1 MAFELTP
8 QIERHLRD
16 DTLAWL
22 TTVTPGGR
30 PAPRLVWFLWD
41 GTTITIYSQP
51 GAAKLRHIAANPNV
65 SVNFNSG
72 STGGDAV
79 VIAGTA
85 ELVDGAP
92 PPSEFPGMADKYTA
106 MIQAMGYQTEWY
118 NSYSEAIRVTPSGAW
133 TIGS

>member
-1 MAFELTP
+1 MAFELTS

-22 TTVTPGGR
+22 TTVTPSGR
-30 PAPRLVWFLWD
+30 PTPRLVWFLWD
-41 GTTITIYSQP
+41 GATITIYSQP

-72 STGGDAV
+72 ATGGDVV

-85 ELVDGAP
+85 ELVEGAP
-92 PPSEFPGMADKYTA
+92 LPAEAPGMADKYTA
-106 MIQAMGYQTEWY
+106 MIQAMGYQTEWF
-118 NSYSEAIRVTPSGAW
+118 NSYSEAIRVTPVSAW